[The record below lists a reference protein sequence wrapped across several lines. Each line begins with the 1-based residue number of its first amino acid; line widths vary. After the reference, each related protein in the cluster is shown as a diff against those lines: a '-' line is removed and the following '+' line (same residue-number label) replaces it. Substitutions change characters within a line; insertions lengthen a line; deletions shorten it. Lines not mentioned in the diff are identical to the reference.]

1 MIIGLVGAPSSG
13 KSTFFK
19 AATLADVDIAA
30 YPFTTIKPNHAVGF
44 VKLACV
50 DKFFGKQC
58 SPRFGY
64 CIKHN
69 RFIPVD
75 MMDIAGL
82 VPGAHEGLG
91 MGNQFLEDIRQANV
105 CIHIVDAS
113 GSTNE
118 KGESVPPLSHDPVKN
133 VAFLE
138 EELNY
143 WYLGVI
149 KKGWERLARQT
160 VQEKT
165 EIYRVIAKQMSAF
178 GVTEDLSKDV
188 LEKLGLKEKLPTL
201 WNDDDLYKLSMK
213 FREATKPIL
222 IAANKIDVPGTEKN
236 VERLQKEFPQFKI
249 VPCSADSELAL
260 RQASKAGLIEYI
272 PGESDFKLN
281 EDKVSDVQKQAL
293 LHIKK
298 NILEKF
304 GSTGVQQ
311 VLNAAVFDFL
321 KYVAIY
327 PGGVG
332 KLEDS
337 EGRTLPDCF
346 LMPPGTTA
354 LDFAYKLHTDLGKGF
369 IRAINVKTKMA
380 VGKDHP
386 LQNGDVIEIVS
397 SK

>member
-1 MIIGLVGAPSSG
+1 MIIGIVGKPSTG
-13 KSTFFK
+13 KSTFFN
-19 AATLADVDIAA
+19 AATLAGAEMAA
-30 YPFTTIKPNHAVGF
+30 YPFTTIKPNHAVGY
-44 VKLACV
+44 VKINCV

-58 SPRFGY
+58 MPRFGY
-64 CIKHN
+64 CLNHN

-75 MMDIAGL
+75 LMDIAGL

-118 KGESVPPLSHDPVKN
+118 KGESVAPLSYDPVN
-133 VAFLE
+133 DIRFLE

-149 KKGWERLARQT
+149 KKGWEKLARQI
-160 VQEKT
+160 VQEKS
-165 EIYRVIAKQMSAF
+165 EAYKIIAKQMSAF
-178 GVTEDLSKDV
+178 GITEELSKEIT
-188 LEKLGLKEKLPTL
+188 EKLKLKDKLPTL
-201 WNDDDLYKLSMK
+201 WTEEDLMNLAVR
-213 FREATKPIL
+213 FRKETKPVL

-236 VERLQKEFPQFKI
+236 IERLKASFPEFLI
-249 VPCSADSELAL
+249 VPCSAESEYAL
-260 RQASKAGLIEYI
+260 RQAAKHSVIDYI
-272 PGESDFKLN
+272 PGESDFTIKGNVN
-281 EDKVSDVQKQAL
+281 EAQKKAL
-293 LHIKK
+293 EFIRE
-298 NILEKF
+298 NILKRY

-346 LMPPGTTA
+346 LMPPKTTA
-354 LDFAYKLHTDLGKGF
+354 LNFAYKLHTDLGKNF
-369 IRAINVKTKMA
+369 IRAINVKTKMS

-386 LQNGDVIEIVS
+386 LQSGDVIEIVS
-397 SK
+397 GK

>member
-1 MIIGLVGAPSSG
+1 MIIGIVGKPSTG
-13 KSTFFK
+13 KSTFFN
-19 AATLADVDIAA
+19 AATLAGAEMAA
-30 YPFTTIKPNHAVGF
+30 YPFTTIKANHAVGY
-44 VKLACV
+44 VKIPCV

-58 SPRFGY
+58 QPRFGY
-64 CIKHN
+64 CINHN

-75 MMDIAGL
+75 LMDIAGL

-118 KGESVPPLSHDPVKN
+118 KGESVQALSYDPVN
-133 VAFLE
+133 DIRFLE

-149 KKGWERLARQT
+149 KKGWEKLARQM
-160 VQEKT
+160 VQEKA
-165 EIYRVIAKQMSAF
+165 EAYKVIAKQMSAF
-178 GVTEDLSKDV
+178 GITEELSKEIV
-188 LEKLGLKEKLPTL
+188 EKLRLKEKLPTQ
-201 WNDDDLYKLSMK
+201 WTEEDLMNLAVR
-213 FREATKPIL
+213 FRKETKPVL

-236 VERLQKEFPQFKI
+236 IERLKQAFPEFLI
-249 VPCSADSELAL
+249 VPCSAESELAL
-260 RQASKAGLIEYI
+260 RQAAKHGVIDYI
-272 PGESDFKLN
+272 PGESDFKIKGELN
-281 EDKVSDVQKQAL
+281 EVQKKAL
-293 LHIKK
+293 EFIRKE
-298 NILEKF
+298 ILMKY

-346 LMPPGTTA
+346 LMPPKTTA
-354 LDFAYKLHTDLGKGF
+354 LDFAFKLHTDLGKNF
-369 IRAINVKTKMA
+369 IRAINVRTKMS
-380 VGKDHP
+380 VGKDIP
-386 LQNGDVIEIVS
+386 LQSGDVIEIVS
-397 SK
+397 GK